1 MNIGIIDAIIILVIL
16 LGGVIG
22 FKQGAIKKL
31 TSAVGLVLVLIV
43 SFILKNKISVYF
55 YENLP
60 FINLW
65 GVFKGIQVL
74 NVIFYEMVAFLVIA
88 TVLTIVYRVLL
99 GFTGLIEKVLKATV
113 ILSIPSKILGFFIG
127 LVENYIWVY
136 IILFILTLPVIN
148 FREVYTSKTAT
159 FILKETPIVSEYTKK
174 TLDIYND
181 IYKVVENR
189 KGKTDQE
196 INEEAMDT
204 MLKYDIITV
213 KSAKELIR
221 QNKVLVDNEDFL
233 LKYE

>member
-1 MNIGIIDAIIILVIL
+1 MNIGIIDAVIILVIL

-31 TSAVGLVLVLIV
+31 TSAVGLILVLIV

-148 FREVYTSKTAT
+148 FREVYTSKMAT

-189 KGKTDQE
+189 KGKTNKE

>member
-1 MNIGIIDAIIILVIL
+1 MNIGIIDAVIILVIL

-31 TSAVGLVLVLIV
+31 TSAVGLILVLIV

-88 TVLTIVYRVLL
+88 TILTIVYRVLL

-148 FREVYTSKTAT
+148 FREVYTSKMAT